1 VAAGFALSEPFA
13 AVLGSGTRLE
23 IV

>member
-1 VAAGFALSEPFA
+1 VAAGFALAKALA
-13 AVLGSGTRLE
+13 AVLGSGSGFE